1 VQDSNLRSR
10 LRRPPLHAAWIV
22 ALICGRASFMSLRIA
37 GRSVHVPDLGDLGVS
52 VRRPACKI
60 SVRLVLTSRGAGHG
74 LDPID
79 RE

>member
-1 VQDSNLRSR
+1 
-10 LRRPPLHAAWIV
+10 
-22 ALICGRASFMSLRIA
+22 
-37 GRSVHVPDLGDLGVS
+37 VHVPDLGDLGVS